1 MELLELQRCLAA
13 HLRDPEGSP
22 PPPDIEDRRLAVY
35 RDLFFNNLRDLLG
48 STLPVSR
55 ALLGERAWSALIRQF
70 FREHR
75 ARTPYFIRLAG
86 EFVQWLGDLPT
97 DADRP
102 PCLAELAHYEWMEVA
117 LANEPDPD
125 PGTLPPRPRVSAL
138 AWLLAYQWPVHR
150 IGPERV
156 PERAPELPTFIVVHR
171 DPQGAV
177 HFLEVD
183 AAMAHLLSCLE
194 SAPGLPAE
202 ALVRQVC
209 AQLAGNG
216 RPVTEEGTRAALAM
230 LVERCIVELP
240 PGA

>member
-1 MELLELQRCLAA
+1 VELLELQRCLAA
-13 HLRDPEGSP
+13 HLRDPEGAP

-35 RDLFFNNLRDLLG
+35 RELFFNNLRDLLG

-55 ALLGERAWSALIRQF
+55 AVLGERDWSALVRRF
-70 FREHR
+70 FRDYR

-86 EFVQWLGDLPT
+86 EFVDWLGELP
-97 DADRP
+97 AEAGRP

-125 PGTLPPRPRVSAL
+125 PETLPPSPRVSAL

-183 AAMAHLLSCLE
+183 AATAHLLSCLE
-194 SAPGLPAE
+194 STPGLPAGE
-202 ALVRQVC
+202 LVRQVS
-209 AQLAGNG
+209 AQLTRSG
-216 RPVTEEGTRAALAM
+216 RMVTEEATGAALAM
-230 LVERCIVELP
+230 LAERGIVELP
-240 PGA
+240 AGT

>member
-1 MELLELQRCLAA
+1 VELLELQRCLAA

-22 PPPDIEDRRLAVY
+22 PPPGVDDRRLAVY

-48 STLPVSR
+48 SSLPVSR
-55 ALLGERAWSALIRQF
+55 ALLGESAWSALVRRF
-70 FREHR
+70 FCEHR

-86 EFVQWLGDLPT
+86 EFAHWLGELP
-97 DADRP
+97 AEAGRP

-125 PGTLPPRPRVSAL
+125 PETLPPSPRVSAL

-150 IGPERV
+150 IGPGRV
-156 PERAPELPTFIVVHR
+156 PECAPELPTFIVVHR

-183 AAMAHLLSCLE
+183 AATAHLLSCLE
-194 SAPGLPAE
+194 SAPGLPAGE
-202 ALVRQVC
+202 LIRQVS
-209 AQLAGNG
+209 AQLTRSG
-216 RPVTEEGTRAALAM
+216 RKVTEEATGAALVM
-230 LVERCIVELP
+230 LAERGIVELP
-240 PGA
+240 EGA